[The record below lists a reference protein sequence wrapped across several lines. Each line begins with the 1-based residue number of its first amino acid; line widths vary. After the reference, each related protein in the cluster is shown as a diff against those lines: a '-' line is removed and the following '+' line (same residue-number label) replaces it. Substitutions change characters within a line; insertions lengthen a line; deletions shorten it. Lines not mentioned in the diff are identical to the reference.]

1 MTTTELKTIEKTV
14 NPLVAT
20 ATALAITSDAD
31 MPRATEL
38 LSQVNKAL
46 DQVTDEEDK
55 VVKPL
60 KEALKAE
67 QGRWKPIKTTLEA
80 ARDAIRSA
88 MSKYQTSV
96 TLARAKEE
104 ERLAAR
110 VEKGTMRLDTA
121 ARKMTEAPVPVQ
133 AVETASGSIR
143 FRTVQKLVITKA
155 ADIPREY
162 LVPDEVAIKAAL
174 KAGKQ
179 VAGCELVDEQ
189 VPMNYR

>member
-1 MTTTELKTIEKTV
+1 MTTKDLQVIEKTV

-20 ATALAITSDAD
+20 ATALSITSDAD

-38 LSQVNKAL
+38 LSQVNQAL

-67 QGRWKPIKTTLEA
+67 QGRWKPIKSTLEA

-96 TLARAKEE
+96 TLARKQEE

-110 VEKGTMRLDTA
+110 VEKGTMKLETA

-143 FRTVQKLVITKA
+143 FRTVQKLVIVKP

-162 LVPDEVAIKAAL
+162 LIPDEVAIKAAL
-174 KAGKQ
+174 KAGKA
-179 VAGCELVDEQ
+179 VPGCQLVDEQ

>member
-1 MTTTELKTIEKTV
+1 MTNTELQTIERTV
-14 NPLVAT
+14 NPIVTT
-20 ATALAITSDAD
+20 ATALTITSDAD

-67 QGRWKPIKTTLEA
+67 QGRWKPIKTTLES
-80 ARDAIRSA
+80 ARDAIRTA

-96 TLARAKEE
+96 ALARKKEE
-104 ERLAAR
+104 ERLASR
-110 VEKGTMRLDTA
+110 VTKGTMKMETA
-121 ARKMTEAPVPVQ
+121 AKKLAEAPVPVE
-133 AVETASGSIR
+133 AVATASGSIR
-143 FRTVQKLVITKA
+143 FRTVQKLVIEDVKA
-155 ADIPREY
+155 VPREY
-162 LVPDEVAIKAAL
+162 MVVDEVAVRAAL
-174 KAGKQ
+174 KAGKT
-179 VAGCELVDEQ
+179 VAGCVLVDEQ